1 MSYLVLARKYRPRN
15 FTEMVGQD
23 HVVQA
28 LTNALTTQRLHHAYL
43 FTGTRGVGKTT
54 VSRILAKSLNCQGPD
69 GTGGITAT
77 PCGVCQA
84 CTDIDSGRFVDYTE
98 LDAASNRGV
107 DEVQALL
114 EQAVYK
120 PVQGRFKVFMID
132 EVHMLTNTAFN
143 AMLKTLEE
151 PPEYLKFVLATT
163 DPQKVPVTVLSRCLQ
178 FNLRPMAPETIREH
192 LAKVLEVEQV
202 RSEVQ
207 ALRLL
212 ARAARGSMRD
222 ALSLTDQAIAFGSG
236 QLQEATVRQMLGS
249 VDRSYVFRLIE
260 ALALGDG
267 KTVVEISDALRLNG
281 LSAASTLEEMSTVL
295 QRMAV
300 LQTVG
305 GVADDDTDPEASE
318 TARLAGLMPRDE
330 TQLLYSICLH
340 GRAELGLAPD
350 EYAALTMV
358 LLRLLA
364 FKPQATQPLAEKK
377 TLNSPA
383 PAVAAQ
389 VVAAPTLVTRP
400 GVASAGPVVPAVS
413 APKPPVV
420 QPWEDAPAP
429 VPIVLPALVVAASQD
444 TTRTVPTAS
453 PLPPGQLLHVR
464 GVEPPETLS
473 GEDEDDGY
481 QEFQRNPAPALV
493 KYATDATKIVAI
505 PVHVQAESRSEVT
518 AQQGATVLVPTEEG
532 DFWHATVQQLIK
544 SDAINA
550 MVRELALQSQL
561 VARDTDQWILRVER
575 ESLNQTGTRD
585 RLTTALQNAGFG
597 VKLVVEIGRVT
608 DCPARRNN
616 AASAEKQLAA
626 EKIIFDD
633 PFVQAMMR
641 DFGAKIVPG
650 SIKPI

>member
-15 FTEMVGQD
+15 FAEMVGQD

-28 LTNALTTQRLHHAYL
+28 LSNALGTQRLHHAYL

-54 VSRILAKSLNCQGPD
+54 VSRILAKSLNCQGAD
-69 GTGGITAT
+69 GQGSITAT

-84 CTDIDSGRFVDYTE
+84 CRDIDAGRFVDYTE

-132 EVHMLTNTAFN
+132 EVHMLTGHAFN

-151 PPEYLKFVLATT
+151 PPDYLKFVLATT

-192 LAKVLEVEQV
+192 LHKVL
-202 RSEVQ
+202 Q
-207 ALRLL
+207 AENVPADMPSLTLL

-222 ALSLTDQAIAFGSG
+222 ALSLTDQAIAFGAG
-236 QLQEATVRQMLGS
+236 QLEEAVVRQMLGS
-249 VDRSYVFRLIE
+249 VDRSYVMRLIE

-267 KTVVEISDALRLNG
+267 KTVVETSEALRLNG
-281 LSAASTLEEMSTVL
+281 LSAASTLEEMATVL

-300 LQTVG
+300 IQTV
-305 GVADDDTDPEASE
+305 ADAAQSDELDPQA
-318 TARLAGLMPRDE
+318 ADALRLAELMPADE

-340 GRAELGLAPD
+340 GRADLGLAPD

-364 FKPQATQPLAEKK
+364 FKPGSRQKAVAEKK
-377 TLNSPA
+377 TLKSPA
-383 PAVAAQ
+383 PEAPVLPVQQLAVRSTPLAAAQ
-389 VVAAPTLVTRP
+389 PALGQP
-400 GVASAGPVVPAVS
+400 GVPAPRADS
-413 APKPPVV
+413 APVASK
-420 QPWEDAPAP
+420 
-429 VPIVLPALVVAASQD
+429 VL
-444 TTRTVPTAS
+444 
-453 PLPPGQLLHVR
+453 
-464 GVEPPETLS
+464 
-473 GEDEDDGY
+473 
-481 QEFQRNPAPALV
+481 
-493 KYATDATKIVAI
+493 AI
-505 PVHVQAESRSEVT
+505 PVRVQADSRGEAVAGESGS
-518 AQQGATVLVPTEEG
+518 AVLRPTEEG
-532 DFWHATVQQLIK
+532 DFWHKVVSQLIAD
-544 SDAINA
+544 DAITA

-561 VARDTDQWILRVER
+561 VARDTDQWLLRVER
-575 ESLNQTGTRD
+575 ESLNQAGSRD
-585 RLTTALQNAGFG
+585 RLATALQAAGHE
-597 VKLVVEIGRVT
+597 VSLVVEVGRVT
-608 DCPARRNN
+608 DSPARRNV
-616 AASAEKQLAA
+616 ALVAERQMAA

-633 PFVQAMMR
+633 PFVQTMMR

-650 SIKPI
+650 SIKPG